1 MEPLKGVKQ
10 GASRESSASPMPRSD
25 RKQIGNIAIF
35 ASRTTS
41 LTDSIQS
48 TQSDNI
54 NAFDTP
60 SANSHRDSQPNG
72 NESHSTSLNLFE
84 RTLSWRTLTKSRAKH
99 HVSSDMTYINDFLR
113 QQEQVREIA
122 RN

>member
-1 MEPLKGVKQ
+1 MEPLEGVKQ
-10 GASRESSASPMPRSD
+10 VASRESSASSMPRSA
-25 RKQIGNIAIF
+25 QIGNIAIF

-41 LTDSIQS
+41 LADSIQS
-48 TQSDNI
+48 TKNDNI
-54 NAFDTP
+54 IAFDTP
-60 SANSHRDSQPNG
+60 SANSHRDLQPNG
-72 NESHSTSLNLFE
+72 IESHSTSLNLFE